1 MVILNHNINE
11 KGKVMR
17 QFKRYVPS
25 MIAKHVT
32 RFFKGSIYIYGIG
45 QFDFNYG
52 KLLLP
57 DQAQPH
63 HYQTV
68 REINKEISKLRCV
81 MA

>member
-1 MVILNHNINE
+1 
-11 KGKVMR
+11 MR
-17 QFKRYVPS
+17 QFKRYIPS

-32 RFFKGSIYIYGIG
+32 RFFKGSIYIYGVG
-45 QFDFNYG
+45 EFDFNYG

-57 DQAQPH
+57 DTAEPI

-68 REINKEISKLRCV
+68 KEVNNEINKLRCV